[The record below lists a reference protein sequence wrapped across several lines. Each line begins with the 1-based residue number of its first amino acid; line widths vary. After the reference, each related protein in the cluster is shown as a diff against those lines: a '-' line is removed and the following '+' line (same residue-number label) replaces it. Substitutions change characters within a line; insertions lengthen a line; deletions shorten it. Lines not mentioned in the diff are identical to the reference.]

1 MSQSPSR
8 QPCQSV
14 SLFFSDLVG
23 FVCVIALF
31 LSLTL
36 SSTVLLICADRR
48 RCLKAVL
55 SSVYGSPE
63 MSNTAQLDF
72 FFFFFFIC
80 HFEGESHRFLS
91 SFQLTCPAAK
101 CSFVS
106 FSFSCLP
113 ALKESL
119 E

>member
-31 LSLTL
+31 LSLTF

-72 FFFFFFIC
+72 FFFFSFAILKANLIVLSFSSAQLFSVAQQLNALLC
-80 HFEGESHRFLS
+80 HFLFL
-91 SFQLTCPAAK
+91 A
-101 CSFVS
+101 
-106 FSFSCLP
+106 CL
-113 ALKESL
+113 L
-119 E
+119 